1 MLPILSSSS
10 DYRIQLSPD
19 AHTVPF
25 DKVLP
30 FGSLVVE
37 TDGDEL
43 IARTRD
49 GRVRFDILDIFS
61 DFPTLSVTNGF
72 SILSPRSYQPRVTI
86 DRLVVSRE
94 SWTFA
99 PADLEF
105 AFEKTDAE
113 RFVAARRWSRELG
126 IPRFAFFK
134 SSSERK
140 PLFVDFD
147 SPLYVDLFAAA
158 VRSCEDEVSGKQQI
172 TVSEMLPAIDQSWLP
187 DANDRHYTS
196 ELRMVVVDRPG
207 AF

>member
-1 MLPILSSSS
+1 VWL
-10 DYRIQLSPD
+10 IQLTPD
-19 AHTVPF
+19 AHTAPP

-49 GRVRFDILDIFS
+49 GRVRVDVLDIFS
-61 DFPTLSVTNGF
+61 DIPTLSIWNGF
-72 SILSPRSYQPRVTI
+72 SVLPSGNYQPRITI
-86 DRLVVSRE
+86 DRLVVGRE
-94 SWTFA
+94 SWTFTA
-99 PADLEF
+99 PDLDF

-113 RFVAARRWSRELG
+113 RFVAARRWARDLD

-147 SPLYVDLFAAA
+147 SPLYVGLFAAA
-158 VRSCEDEVSGKQQI
+158 VRSCEDDVSGKQQI
-172 TVSEMLPAIDQSWLP
+172 TVSEMVPAIEQAWLP

-196 ELRMVVVDRPG
+196 ELRMVAVDRP
-207 AF
+207 

>member
-1 MLPILSSSS
+1 MIPTVFSAS
-10 DYRIQLSPD
+10 DYRIELSPD
-19 AHTVPF
+19 AHTAPR

-49 GRVRFDILDIFS
+49 GCVRFDVLDIFS
-61 DFPTLSVTNGF
+61 DIPTLSIWNGF
-72 SILSPRSYQPRVTI
+72 SVLPSEDYQPRITI
-86 DRLVVSRE
+86 DRMVVGRE

-99 PADLEF
+99 AADIDF

-113 RFVAARRWSRELG
+113 RFVAARRWARELG

-147 SPLYVDLFAAA
+147 SPLYVDLFAAT
-158 VRSCEDEVSGKQQI
+158 VRNCEADVSSRQQI
-172 TVSEMLPAIDQSWLP
+172 MVSEMLPAIDQLWLP
-187 DANDRHYTS
+187 DAHDRHYTS
-196 ELRMVVVDRPG
+196 ELRMVIVDRH
-207 AF
+207 

>member
-1 MLPILSSSS
+1 MLPTLSSSS

-19 AHTVPF
+19 AHTAPR

-49 GRVRFDILDIFS
+49 GRVRVDVLDIFS
-61 DFPTLSVTNGF
+61 DIPTLSIWNGF
-72 SILSPRSYQPRVTI
+72 SLLPSGNYQPRITI
-86 DRLVVSRE
+86 DRLVVARE

-105 AFEKTDAE
+105 AFEKTDTE
-113 RFVAARRWSRELG
+113 RFVAARRWARDLA

-134 SSSERK
+134 SSSEQK

-147 SPLYVDLFAAA
+147 TP
-158 VRSCEDEVSGKQQI
+158 
-172 TVSEMLPAIDQSWLP
+172 
-187 DANDRHYTS
+187 
-196 ELRMVVVDRPG
+196 
-207 AF
+207 